1 MIRAAEEVTMV
12 DFPTS
17 PDLISADW
25 LADVL
30 GQPAGALTGFTVTP
44 VGTGQMCDSFRLA
57 LDWRGGQP
65 AGAPATVIAKCPSHD
80 ETSRAIAAQLG
91 AYRLET
97 SWYLTLANE
106 VPVPRPHCY
115 YSTIADNDVDFL
127 LLLGDL
133 APARQGDQ
141 LGGASKQQL
150 LVAAAAGAALHA
162 PLWNSPR
169 LETIDWLQRD
179 SRPTIKAAF
188 PVLYEQ
194 FKERYATRLS
204 ADVLALGSELTARI
218 DRYLDREA
226 SAFCLQHGDFRVD
239 NILFSPDATAAHVV
253 DWQTL
258 ARGNGAFDIAYLI
271 GTSTADAATRA
282 ADEREIFDAWLTGLR
297 SGGVTPDAAALWAD
311 YRVGAFSGFVMAVF
325 ASMNVERTERGDEM
339 FAVMA
344 ERPAQQAIDLD
355 SLALI

>member
-1 MIRAAEEVTMV
+1 MMV
-12 DFPTS
+12 DFPTC
-17 PDLISADW
+17 PDEISNDW
-25 LADVL
+25 LAATL
-30 GQPAGALTGFTVTP
+30 GQPVGSINGFSATP

-57 LDWRGGQP
+57 IDWKGGQP
-65 AGAPATVIAKCPSHD
+65 QGAPATIIAKCPSHD
-80 ETSRAIAAQLG
+80 ETSRAIAGQLG

-106 VPVPRPHCY
+106 VQVPRPHCHF
-115 YSTIADNDVDFL
+115 STIAENDVDFL

-141 LGGASKQQL
+141 LGGASKAEL
-150 LVAAAAGAALHA
+150 LAATAAGAALHA

-169 LETIDWLQRD
+169 LEPIDWLQRD
-179 SRPTIKAAF
+179 SRPTIKAVF
-188 PVLYEQ
+188 PALYEQ

-204 ADVLALGSELTARI
+204 SDVLALGTALTARM

-226 SAFCLQHGDFRVD
+226 SAYSLQHGDFRVD
-239 NILFSPDATAAHVV
+239 NILFAPGASAAYVV

-258 ARGNGAFDIAYLI
+258 ARGSGAFDIAYLI
-271 GTSTADAATRA
+271 GTSTADAKRRA
-282 ADEREIFDAWLTGLR
+282 ADEPEIFESWLAGLR
-297 SGGVTPDAAALWAD
+297 AGGVTPDAAALWQD

-355 SLALI
+355 SLALL